1 MEKKDVVF
9 VSKFKDSI
17 EFIIGQL
24 KRSVQRFPITLGITA
39 LFMVVAIMLTHA
51 GYAASNTDQLEKML
65 FALAI
70 GIPMSAA
77 ATLFIEKFRLKREKM
92 AIVHVGAILMT
103 FVYYLTIPTEM
114 SAYFGM
120 RFVALWAILFLA
132 FLMAPYFYNREGL
145 SRYVLHLAGR
155 FFLTVLF
162 SGVIFGGI
170 AMMIFTIEALFS
182 VNWPDEIYLDLFIVV
197 SGAFAVTHFLG
208 SVPEMEKDLD
218 VEDYSKIFKS
228 LFLYI
233 VRSEERRVG

>member
-103 FVYYLTIPTEM
+103 
-114 SAYFGM
+114 
-120 RFVALWAILFLA
+120 
-132 FLMAPYFYNREGL
+132 
-145 SRYVLHLAGR
+145 
-155 FFLTVLF
+155 
-162 SGVIFGGI
+162 
-170 AMMIFTIEALFS
+170 
-182 VNWPDEIYLDLFIVV
+182 
-197 SGAFAVTHFLG
+197 
-208 SVPEMEKDLD
+208 
-218 VEDYSKIFKS
+218 
-228 LFLYI
+228 
-233 VRSEERRVG
+233 